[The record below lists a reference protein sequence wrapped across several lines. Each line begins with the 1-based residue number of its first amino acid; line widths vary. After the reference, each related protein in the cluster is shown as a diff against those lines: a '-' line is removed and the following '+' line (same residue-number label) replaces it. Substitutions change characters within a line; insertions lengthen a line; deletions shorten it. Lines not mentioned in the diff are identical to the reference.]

1 MTLTDRER
9 RLLFLLVP
17 SVVIAL
23 ILRFTLFADPAPV
36 VNSGAATGT
45 GAGSVKMAQQ
55 RLTRLRQ
62 IAATLQAREAVA
74 KQTGQDLTDR
84 EKGVLQAATAPQ
96 AQARLLEV
104 ARQIGKQEQIDVRGG
119 DFGTPKVF
127 GEYGLVYA
135 TISFECH
142 VEQLV
147 NFMAALSKQPE
158 LISPSEVRMATGN
171 SKEKLMNVRM
181 VLAGVVPKK
190 LVPEKKG
197 LGGF

>member
-1 MTLTDRER
+1 MTFTDRER

-17 SVVIAL
+17 SVAIAL

-36 VNSGAATGT
+36 VRDGSTP
-45 GAGSVKMAQQ
+45 GSVKTAQL
-55 RLTRLRQ
+55 RLARLRQ
-62 IAATLQAREAVA
+62 IASTLQAREAVA

-158 LISPSEVRMATGN
+158 LISPSEERMATGS

>member
-1 MTLTDRER
+1 MTFTDRER

-17 SVVIAL
+17 SVAIAL

-36 VNSGAATGT
+36 VRDGSTP
-45 GAGSVKMAQQ
+45 GSVKTAQQ
-55 RLTRLRQ
+55 RLARLRQ
-62 IAATLQAREAVA
+62 IASTLQAREAVA

-158 LISPSEVRMATGN
+158 LISPSEERMATGN